1 MPQAFNEAGQRN
13 KEVYLFNSKTK
24 QIRPRGWLLPAG
36 PFGLAGEGGVDPT
49 AISCLV
55 MWRFKPSSMRVT
67 FSVITLQKLRPLNST
82 STFLHCSISSISH
95 SLRLTSFT
103 LSNVSIT
110 RTRAQRTPLIS
121 HRQVKH
127 TTHHLVEHNAKPKFM
142 RLSNPTQSLRQL
154 ASTRSIL
161 SYHLPLER
169 DLNCLNP

>member
-1 MPQAFNEAGQRN
+1 
-13 KEVYLFNSKTK
+13 
-24 QIRPRGWLLPAG
+24 
-36 PFGLAGEGGVDPT
+36 VDPT

-55 MWRFKPSSMRVT
+55 MWRFKPISMRVT

-110 RTRAQRTPLIS
+110 RTRAQRTSLIS

-127 TTHHLVEHNAKPKFM
+127 TTHHLVEHNSKPKCM
-142 RLSNPTQSLRQL
+142 RLSNPTIPSLQLYALPKPAVSSLIELNTAIPPQRQIQHL
-154 ASTRSIL
+154 STTHSTT
-161 SYHLPLER
+161 
-169 DLNCLNP
+169 LNHTDNLNIPQHAAEP